1 MRQSSHLLRAL
12 PACGVLLFLAA
23 WPGTARLAAQQDLRV
38 ISTENLRREPSGRAA
53 LLATVNAGVRM
64 RGDSSRGQWVAVTL
78 EGWIWARSTEASDSQ
93 GYDLRV
99 AAASGENLRAAPNGS
114 IVARLAS
121 GALLEE
127 VQRQPGWIRVR
138 RSAWM
143 WGNSLGRVGAG
154 AGAQPATA
162 ASQPAPPVDSDA
174 VGLDWAVTAGEA
186 EMHRTPDGAPS
197 GSLGADASVRII
209 ARSGEWVRVQAEGWI
224 RESDLRPSSPGVL
237 VGVSGAEVRSQ
248 PQEFEGRLVQ
258 WTLEYIAIQR
268 ADELRREIPEGQ
280 RYMLARGPLPE
291 AGFVYVV
298 LDSEQ
303 LIAVE
308 RLEPLTEL
316 VIIGRVRTAR
326 SQYLGNP
333 VLDLVDMA
341 QRRQ

>member
-1 MRQSSHLLRAL
+1 
-12 PACGVLLFLAA
+12 VVWAA
-23 WPGTARLAAQQDLRV
+23 VAPLSAQQDYRV
-38 ISTENLRREPSGRAA
+38 IQTENFRREPSGRAV
-53 LLATVNAGVRM
+53 LLATVNAGVELA
-64 RGDSSRGQWVAVTL
+64 GDSVRGEWVAVTL
-78 EGWIWARSTEASDSQ
+78 EGWIWARSTASGEAQ

-99 AAASGENLRAAPNGS
+99 TADNGENLRAAPNGRV
-114 IVARLAS
+114 VARLAA
-121 GALLEE
+121 GCLLDE
-127 VQRQPGWIRVR
+127 VERQPGWIRVR

-143 WGNSLGRVGAG
+143 WGNSLQRVGA
-154 AGAQPATA
+154 PAA
-162 ASQPAPPVDSDA
+162 ASSALPPVDRDA
-174 VGLDWAVTAGEA
+174 VGLDWAVTATEA
-186 EMHRTPDGAPS
+186 RLHRTPDGAPT

-248 PQEFEGRLVQ
+248 PQEFEGKLVQ
-258 WTLEYIAIQR
+258 WTVEYIAIQR

-298 LDSEQ
+298 LDGEQ
-303 LIAVE
+303 LLEME

-333 VLDLVDMA
+333 VLDLVDSA
-341 QRRQ
+341 VKRE

>member
-12 PACGVLLFLAA
+12 PPCGVLLFLAGWA
-23 WPGTARLAAQQDLRV
+23 HVTPLSAQQNYRV
-38 ISTENLRREPSGRAA
+38 IQTENFRREPSGRAA
-53 LLATVNAGVRM
+53 LLATVNAGVELA
-64 RGDSSRGQWVAVTL
+64 GDSVRGQWVAVTL
-78 EGWIWARSTEASDSQ
+78 EGWIWARSTASGDAQ

-99 AAASGENLRAAPNGS
+99 TPNNGENLRAAPNGRV
-114 IVARLAS
+114 VARLSA
-121 GALLEE
+121 GCLLEE

-143 WGNSLGRVGAG
+143 WGGSLARAG
-154 AGAQPATA
+154 APAA
-162 ASQPAPPVDSDA
+162 ASSQPAPSALPPVDRNS
-174 VGLDWAVTAGEA
+174 VGLDWAVTATEA
-186 EMHRTPDGAPS
+186 GLRRTPDGAPT
-197 GSLGADASVRII
+197 GSLGAEASVRII

-248 PQEFEGRLVQ
+248 PREYEGKLVQ
-258 WTLEYIAIQR
+258 WTVEFIAIQR

-298 LDSEQ
+298 LDDEQ
-303 LIAVE
+303 LLEVE

-333 VLDLVDMA
+333 VLDLVDSA
-341 QRRQ
+341 VKRE